1 MGMPNE
7 PNKIEKEPEK
17 KPELTG
23 FEILGII
30 GGC

>member
-7 PNKIEKEPEK
+7 PKKIEKE
-17 KPELTG
+17 PELTG

>member
-1 MGMPNE
+1 MPNE
-7 PNKIEKEPEK
+7 SNTVEQEPEK
-17 KPELTG
+17 EPELTG